1 MRLLG
6 PPSDMIVDLTKG
18 DLLTVATHQL
28 TTMYHILEP
37 DLDVLVLCWLVAT
50 AAVYEIL
57 RVVEG
62 LTYNK

>member
-37 DLDVLVLCWLVAT
+37 DLGVLVLCWLVAT

-57 RVVEG
+57 HVVGG